1 MQKRILGPILA
12 VKGDNRITRVG
23 KVLRKTKLDELPQL
37 FNVLK
42 GDMSIVGPRPERI
55 EIIEDII
62 KVVPE
67 YRIREQVKSGIT
79 GLSHI
84 EGDYYTNPK
93 QRLEYDLTYMSEWSI
108 KNDIKIVFRTFGKI
122 IKDARKKE
130 EI

>member
-93 QRLEYDLTYMSEWSI
+93 QRLEYDITYMSKWSI
-108 KNDIKIVFRTFGKI
+108 KSDIKIVFRTFGKI

>member
-42 GDMSIVGPRPERI
+42 VDMSIVGPRPERI

-93 QRLEYDLTYMSEWSI
+93 QRLEYDITYMSKWSI
-108 KNDIKIVFRTFGKI
+108 KSDIKIVFRTFGKI

>member
-84 EGDYYTNPK
+84 EGDYYTN
-93 QRLEYDLTYMSEWSI
+93 
-108 KNDIKIVFRTFGKI
+108 
-122 IKDARKKE
+122 KD
-130 EI
+130 

>member
-12 VKGDNRITRVG
+12 V
-23 KVLRKTKLDELPQL
+23 
-37 FNVLK
+37 K

>member
-93 QRLEYDLTYMSEWSI
+93 QRLEYDITYMSKWSI